1 MSTFSTSKEDHYMES
16 LVYVGMDVHKDTYS
30 LCCYTPGDGCF
41 FAEATVDADARLIK
55 KYLGE
60 VGKTRPGS
68 KFSTCYEAGCLGF
81 SLYKELTKLGIDCK
95 IVAPTTLAKE
105 PGSAARK
112 TDRKDARMLARNLAF
127 GLCKFVHIPDE
138 IDLETREFVRMRS
151 AHKKAL
157 KKVKQQILA
166 FCLRLGKKYGEGG
179 RGKQC
184 WTAAHLDW
192 LKKLE
197 LSAAMREIL
206 DEYLDTY
213 DKYDS
218 KIERLDG
225 RLLERSDEE
234 RYKGPTDRLNCLKG
248 VTKQGALTIVSE
260 IGDFSRFATANEFCS
275 YIGMVPGQSSSG
287 QSVNY
292 LGITKQGN
300 SIVRW
305 QLVESAQSIV
315 RGTPGKKSKRT
326 LAKQSGMP
334 ARVVSYCD
342 RATERMMRKFNRLV
356 LSGKERNKAVT
367 AVARELACFIWGLMT
382 DNLDG
387 RRASAAK

>member
-1 MSTFSTSKEDHYMES
+1 MES
-16 LVYVGMDVHKDTYS
+16 LVYVGMDVHKDSYS
-30 LCCYTPGDGCF
+30 LCCYTPSEGSF
-41 FAEATVDADARLIK
+41 FAEARIDADARLVK
-55 KYLGE
+55 KYLEE
-60 VGKTRPGS
+60 VGKSRPGS
-68 KFSTCYEAGCLGF
+68 RFLTCYEAGCLGF
-81 SLYKELTKLGIDCK
+81 SLHKDLSRLGVDCR

-105 PGSAARK
+105 PGSSAKK

-138 IDLETREFVRMRS
+138 TDLETREFVRMRS

-157 KKVKQQILA
+157 KKVKQQILS
-166 FCLRLGKKYGEGG
+166 FCLRLGRKYGEGG
-179 RGKQC
+179 AKRY
-184 WTAAHLDW
+184 WTAAHLGW
-192 LKKLE
+192 LDKLE
-197 LSAAMREIL
+197 LSPAMREIL
-206 DEYLDTY
+206 DEYMDTY
-213 DKYDS
+213 NKYEE

-225 RLLERSDEE
+225 RLLERSEGE
-234 RYKGPTDRLNCLKG
+234 RYKEATDRLNCLKG

-260 IGDFSRFATANEFCS
+260 IGDFSRFATPNELCA
-275 YIGMVPGQSSSG
+275 YLGLVPGQSSSG

-315 RGTPGKKSKRT
+315 RGAPGRKSKRT

-342 RATERMMRKFNRLV
+342 RATERMMRKFNRLA

-367 AVARELACFIWGLMT
+367 AIARELACFIWGLMT
-382 DNLDG
+382 DSLDG
-387 RRASAAK
+387 RQAHRAK

>member
-1 MSTFSTSKEDHYMES
+1 MES

-30 LCCYTPGDGCF
+30 LCCYAPSEGSF
-41 FAEATVDADARLIK
+41 FAEARIDADARLVK
-55 KYLGE
+55 KYLEE
-60 VGKTRPGS
+60 VGKARPGS
-68 KFSTCYEAGCLGF
+68 RFATCYEAGCLGF
-81 SLYKELTKLGIDCK
+81 SLYKELSKLGIDCK

-105 PGSAARK
+105 PGSSAKK

-127 GLCKFVHIPDE
+127 GLCRFVHIPDE
-138 IDLETREFVRMRS
+138 VDLETREFVRMRM

-157 KKVKQQILA
+157 KKIKQQILS
-166 FCLRLGKKYGEGG
+166 FCLRAGRKYADGV
-179 RGKQC
+179 RKQY
-184 WTAAHLDW
+184 WTAAHLEW
-192 LKKLE
+192 LRKLD
-197 LSAAMREIL
+197 LSPAMREIL

-213 DKYDS
+213 DKYAA
-218 KIERLDG
+218 KLERLDG
-225 RLLERSDEE
+225 RLLERSNSE
-234 RYKGPTDRLNCLKG
+234 RYKEATDRLNCLKG

-260 IGDFSRFATANEFCS
+260 VGDFSRFATPNELCS
-275 YIGMVPGQSSSG
+275 YLGLTPGQSSSG

-326 LAKQSGMP
+326 LSKQSGMP

-342 RATERMMRKFNRLV
+342 GAAERMMRKFNRLV

-367 AVARELACFIWGLMT
+367 AIARELACFVWGLMT

-387 RRASAAK
+387 RPLPSGHAGKAA